1 MLRLSVLDLAPIT
14 QGSDAAT
21 ALKHALDLARNA
33 ERLGFH
39 RYWLAEH
46 HNMPG
51 IAAWLARHKGPVIL
65 VNQATPRI
73 QQLYGQLGYDLRFL
87 DAPRR
92 ISCDG
97 DRTPAQEI
105 LATRNL

>member
-1 MLRLSVLDLAPIT
+1 MCSF
-14 QGSDAAT
+14 AT
-21 ALKHALDLARNA
+21 AA
-33 ERLGFH
+33 
-39 RYWLAEH
+39 
-46 HNMPG
+46 
-51 IAAWLARHKGPVIL
+51 ARHKGPVIL

-73 QQLYGQLGYDLRFL
+73 NELYRKLGYDVRFL

-92 ISCDG
+92 ISCNG

>member
-1 MLRLSVLDLAPIT
+1 M
-14 QGSDAAT
+14 
-21 ALKHALDLARNA
+21 
-33 ERLGFH
+33 
-39 RYWLAEH
+39 
-46 HNMPG
+46 
-51 IAAWLARHKGPVIL
+51 IL

-73 QQLYGQLGYDLRFL
+73 RELYGQLGYDLRFL

-105 LATRNL
+105 LATRNV